1 MPLLQQLKIKKN
13 MKSVILIYTTD
24 SHHSISS
31 MELIAIASTEKKRD
45 KLVRRYLRNNLY
57 EKPTLKEIDEA
68 IAQLQQMGQT
78 QGLSQTSD
86 LEIYTETCDVNELF

>member
-1 MPLLQQLKIKKN
+1 

-24 SHHSISS
+24 SHHSMSS

-45 KLVRRYLRNNLY
+45 ILVRRFLRNNLY

-68 IAQLQQMGQT
+68 IAQIQQMGQT

>member
-1 MPLLQQLKIKKN
+1 MLQQLKNKN
-13 MKSVILIYTTD
+13 GMKSVILIYTTD

-45 KLVRRYLRNNLY
+45 KLVRRFLRNNLY

-68 IAQLQQMGQT
+68 IAQLQQIGQT
-78 QGLSQTSD
+78 QGLSQTTD
-86 LEIYTETCDVNELF
+86 LEIYTETCDVNELL

>member
-86 LEIYTETCDVNELF
+86 LEIYIETCDVNELF

>member
-1 MPLLQQLKIKKN
+1 

>member
-1 MPLLQQLKIKKN
+1 MLQQLKNKN
-13 MKSVILIYTTD
+13 SMKSVILIYTTD

-31 MELIAIASTEKKRD
+31 KELIAIASTEKKRD
-45 KLVRRYLRNNLY
+45 KLVRRFLRNNLY

-78 QGLSQTSD
+78 QGLSLTTD
-86 LEIYTETCDVNELF
+86 LEIYTETCDVNEI